1 MQLKQELLL
10 QMLIY
15 AYYKISKNQILAF
28 AQFICADANIL
39 TPF

>member
-1 MQLKQELLL
+1 
-10 QMLIY
+10 
-15 AYYKISKNQILAF
+15 ISKNQLLAF

>member
-15 AYYKISKNQILAF
+15 AYYKISKNQLLAF
-28 AQFICADANIL
+28 AQFICADAN
-39 TPF
+39 

>member
-1 MQLKQELLL
+1 MQLKLELLL

-15 AYYKISKNQILAF
+15 AYYKISKNQLLAF